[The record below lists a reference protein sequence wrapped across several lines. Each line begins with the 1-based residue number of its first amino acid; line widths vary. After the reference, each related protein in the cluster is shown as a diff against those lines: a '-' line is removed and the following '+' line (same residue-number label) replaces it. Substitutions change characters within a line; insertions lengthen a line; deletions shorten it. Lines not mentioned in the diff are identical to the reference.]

1 MSMSSRQ
8 LLTLGFIAVL
18 GVLASVIAFR
28 LVDGIELERAELAFQ
43 RTATDRVT
51 AVENRIVSELTIV
64 RSIVALFE
72 SAPSVSRDQFSTF
85 VRTAVGDSRVTQA
98 LEWIPRLPALE
109 RTAYERAARADGF
122 SEFLLTERSPEGDLT
137 EAGDR
142 PEYFP
147 VYYVVPFVGNEGAL
161 GFDLASNP
169 SRLAALAKSRDT
181 GRMVASS
188 RIDLVQA
195 TQDTAGILV
204 FLPVYRSDAPRDTF
218 EERRESLAGFAL
230 GVFRVSQ
237 LIAGIF
243 PEESKIESIPS
254 GSTGID
260 LYLYDL
266 TAEAGERSLYVHS
279 SRQRSDIAPA
289 LDDLQ
294 ARLGPHLEHR
304 IEVGG
309 RTWAMVAR
317 PTETDFG
324 KGESLLAWTALLAT
338 LLITGILA
346 SYLASTMAR
355 ARTVKRLVDQRTSE
369 LRSANQRVIDNE
381 ERIRVVVDTIVDGII
396 TIDEHGTVESINPAV
411 ERIFGY
417 SKGEIVG
424 HNVNRMI
431 PGPRRSEHD
440 GYIARYVATGES
452 RIIDTVR
459 EVEGLRK
466 DGSEFPLDLAVSEMR
481 IGEKRMFSG
490 IVRDV
495 TDRREAETAKAE
507 FISTVSH
514 ELRTPLTSI
523 KGALG
528 LVKSEITGDLP
539 DKFKAMLEIANNNV
553 ERLVRLTDDIL
564 DAERLES
571 GKVQVQLRALDLSTL
586 VEQAVEA
593 NTPYAAQHAV
603 SFVVANAAPDVMVL
617 ADEDRFVQILTN
629 LLSNAV
635 KFSAEDDEVKVAIVR
650 DDSGI
655 HISVT
660 DHGPGVPE
668 SYRDQVFE
676 RFSQADSSDARQKG
690 GTGLGLSIA
699 KALVERHGGTIG
711 FDTETGMGTTFFV
724 DVPEWTGYPA
734 VQENSS
740 TEA

>member
-1 MSMSSRQ
+1 MSSRQ

-18 GVLASVIAFR
+18 GVFASVIAFR

-43 RTATDRVT
+43 RTATERVT
-51 AVENRIVSELTIV
+51 AVENRIVAELTIV

-98 LEWIPRLPALE
+98 LEWIPRVPALE
-109 RTAYERAARADGF
+109 RTAYVRAARADGF

-195 TQDTAGILV
+195 TQDPAGILV
-204 FLPVYRSDAPRDTF
+204 FLPVYRSDAPRDTI

-230 GVFRVSQ
+230 GVFRVSH
-237 LIAGIF
+237 LIASIF
-243 PEESKIESIPS
+243 PEESKIKSIPS
-254 GSTGID
+254 GATGID

-266 TAEAGERSLYVHS
+266 TAEAGKRSLYVHS

-289 LDDLQ
+289 LDESQ
-294 ARLGPHLEHR
+294 ARSGPHLEHR

-324 KGESLLAWTALLAT
+324 KGESLLAWTASIAT
-338 LLITGILA
+338 LLIAGILA

-355 ARTVKRLVDQRTSE
+355 ARTVERLVDQRTAE
-369 LRSANQRVIDNE
+369 LRSANQRVRDNE

-411 ERIFGY
+411 ERIFGR
-417 SKGEIVG
+417 SKSEIIG
-424 HNVNRMI
+424 HNVNRLI
-431 PGPRRSEHD
+431 PEPRRSEHD

-459 EVEGLRK
+459 EVAGLRK
-466 DGSEFPLDLAVSEMR
+466 DGSEFPLDLAVSEMQ
-481 IGEKRMFSG
+481 IGKKRMFSG

-495 TDRREAETAKAE
+495 TDRREAEIAKAE

-553 ERLVRLTDDIL
+553 DRLVRLTDDIL

-571 GKVQVQLRALDLSTL
+571 GKVNVQLRALDISTL

-593 NTPYAAQHAV
+593 NTPYAAQHGV
-603 SFVVANAAPDVMVL
+603 SFVVANAAPDAVVL

-635 KFSAEDDEVKVAIVR
+635 KFSAEDEEVEVAVMR
-650 DDSGI
+650 GDSGI

-676 RFSQADSSDARQKG
+676 KFSQADTSDARQKG

-711 FDTETGMGTTFFV
+711 FDTETGIGTTFFV
-724 DVPEWTGYPA
+724 DVPEWTGDPA
-734 VQENSS
+734 AQENGS